1 MKAKFGFSYDLIEPG
16 KGHGTFM
23 YGKKELAFNALNV
36 CNPIGDLL
44 KSMVSLVQ
52 EPSYLWNEE
61 STKVVEWYCESC
73 IFVMEF
79 STKNGKTIEFALTR
93 NSAPFG
99 GEEKL
104 GYSIKGKV
112 PLQEFYHVI
121 ILELDSFIKKVG
133 LLNYAQIW
141 QKDEFPLT
149 YFLILKKYLILWKIW
164 IASMEESDVLES
176 EFMMV
181 LS

>member
-1 MKAKFGFSYDLIEPG
+1 MNAKFGFSYDLVDTG
-16 KGHGTFM
+16 KGRGCFK
-23 YGKKELAFNALNV
+23 YGKKNLSFEALNV

-44 KSMVSLVQ
+44 KSMANLVQ
-52 EPSYLWNEE
+52 EPSYLWGEK
-61 STKVVEWYCESC
+61 SVKVVEWYGESC

-79 STKNGKTIEFALTR
+79 STNNGKTLEFTLTR
-93 NSAPFG
+93 NAAPFG
-99 GEEKL
+99 EEKP
-104 GYSIKGKV
+104 SVKINGKL
-112 PLQEFYHVI
+112 PLQEFYHI
-121 ILELDSFIKKVG
+121 MILELDTFIKKTG

-149 YFLILKKYLILWKIW
+149 YFLILKKYLIGWKIW
-164 IASMEESDVLES
+164 IPSKEESDVLES